1 MDVLRS
7 FLDDDEV
14 RLIQH
19 LLADTTLSLRSG
31 STTLNP
37 FTSNLGTPQD
47 DSLSPVLFIVY
58 LEAAL
63 RDLTDSLDVGR
74 AFLDNMIV
82 YADDANF
89 VCRTVEATAF
99 IQDQSPAILARWS
112 LAMNSSKT
120 ELTTVARASTST
132 PTRHVRAQEE
142 AWRNTKKLGSLLGDA
157 EDVSRRKQLARAALN
172 RMWALWLRTS
182 QTSERTR
189 VRLGTCSALG
199 AFIADNFAKYLA
211 SATLGGSPTQRS
223 TSAVTPDLCATASP
237 RHDEYSLDR
246 FFAARIATQRS
257 CKWIATSIA
266 LLKVAGEDALA
277 PRYQRSWIKTFATPS
292 EDAGSAPNPTF
303 SRFVP
308 KHKTQLRGRNSW
320 GK

>member
-1 MDVLRS
+1 
-7 FLDDDEV
+7 
-14 RLIQH
+14 
-19 LLADTTLSLRSG
+19 
-31 STTLNP
+31 
-37 FTSNLGTPQD
+37 
-47 DSLSPVLFIVY
+47 
-58 LEAAL
+58 
-63 RDLTDSLDVGR
+63 
-74 AFLDNMIV
+74 MIV
-82 YADDANF
+82 CADDADF

-99 IQDQSPAILARWS
+99 IQDQAPAILASWS

-142 AWRNTKKLGSLLGDA
+142 AWHNTKKLGSLLGDA
-157 EDVSRRKQLARAALN
+157 EDVSRQFACTTATFFRFCYTTAV
-172 RMWALWLRTS
+172 
-182 QTSERTR
+182 SERLR
-189 VRLGTCSALG
+189 RGTCSALR

-223 TSAVTPDLCATASP
+223 TSAVTLDLCATASP
-237 RHDEYSLDR
+237 RHDGYSLDR
-246 FFAARIATQRS
+246 FFAARNATQGS
-257 CKWIATSIA
+257 CKWIATSTA